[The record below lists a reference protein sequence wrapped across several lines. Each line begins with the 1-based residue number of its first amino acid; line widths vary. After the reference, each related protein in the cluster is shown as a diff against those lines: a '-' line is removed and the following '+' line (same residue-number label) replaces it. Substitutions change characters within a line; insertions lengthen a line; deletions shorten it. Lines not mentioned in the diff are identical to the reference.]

1 MDQKPWRTSSLKETS
16 LAITTTRCKITMPWT
31 LSKAMDTQ
39 KKYPQPKKMNI
50 HNRKKKEFGTFCWPC
65 YVSTLVKEVICLY
78 KCKHPNISII
88 IRMKSS
94 SKYWSQQ
101 NIYLFFISSI
111 FLHLEGVAQTC
122 PQPACTTK
130 INKEIKN
137 ILPYQIYS

>member
-1 MDQKPWRTSSLKETS
+1 
-16 LAITTTRCKITMPWT
+16 
-31 LSKAMDTQ
+31 
-39 KKYPQPKKMNI
+39 
-50 HNRKKKEFGTFCWPC
+50 
-65 YVSTLVKEVICLY
+65 
-78 KCKHPNISII
+78 
-88 IRMKSS
+88 MKSS

-137 ILPYQIYS
+137 ILPYHNLFLELFNKIQKLQKKIACTTLWGDREVLGWKKGPKGINYFVNHFINGHLILEIIITYDIS